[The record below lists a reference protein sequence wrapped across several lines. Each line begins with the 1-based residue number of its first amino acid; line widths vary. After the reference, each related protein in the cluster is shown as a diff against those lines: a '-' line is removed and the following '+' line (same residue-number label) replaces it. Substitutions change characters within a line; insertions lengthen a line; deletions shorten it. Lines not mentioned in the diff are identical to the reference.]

1 MARDF
6 IFVDKT
12 QSAAVKAALLLQ
24 YRDSMRRTLELGTEI
39 LAVMGHLN
47 DAVVFTDIEARFGLP
62 AGKGQTVFNL
72 VNGADGSM
80 RGTFQVPDAKN
91 LTEILGG

>member
-6 IFVDKT
+6 ILVDKT
-12 QSAAVKAALLLQ
+12 QSAAVKATLLLQ
-24 YRDSMRRTLELGTEI
+24 YRESLRNSLELGTEI
-39 LAVMGHLN
+39 LAIMGHLN
-47 DAVVFTDIEARFGLP
+47 DGTVFTDIETKFGLP

-72 VNGADGSM
+72 VNGSVGSM
-80 RGTFQVPDAKN
+80 LGSFQVPDAKN